1 MTPGPPS
8 DTRCGWAESSPEM
21 RRYHDEEWGVPSRDD
36 RHLFELLL
44 LEGAQ
49 AGLSWSTVLARREGY
64 RKAFDGFDPRR
75 VAAFDEDRLSALVA
89 DPGIVRNRLKV
100 ASTVTNAHAFL
111 AVQEEQGSFAD
122 YLWGWV
128 GGVPVVNFPTD
139 QAEVPPHTELSDRLS
154 KDLKR
159 RGFTFVGSTIVYA
172 LLQSA
177 GVVDDHLVGCP
188 AKRSS
193 SGPAAENRTGHHRAA
208 GRRSGPLRA
217 G

>member
-1 MTPGPPS
+1 MTPGPAS
-8 DTRCGWAESSPEM
+8 GTRCGWAESSPEM
-21 RRYHDEEWGVPSRDD
+21 RRYHDEEWGVPSHDD

-64 RKAFDGFDPRR
+64 RRAFDGFDPRS
-75 VAAFDEDRLSALVA
+75 VAAFDADRLTALLA

-100 ASTVTNAHAFL
+100 ASTVTNARAFL
-111 AVQEEQGSFAD
+111 AVQEEQDSFAD
-122 YLWGWV
+122 YLWEWV
-128 GGVPVVNFPTD
+128 GGVQVVNYPTD
-139 QAEVPPHTELSDRLS
+139 LTELPPHTELSDRLS

-172 LLQSA
+172 FLQAA
-177 GVVDDHLVGCP
+177 GVIDDHVVGCP

-193 SGPAAENRTGHHRAA
+193 PGSAAASRTGARRAA
-208 GRRSGPLRA
+208 GKRSGSLRA